1 MIDASFVETIAK
13 IALATAPRSLA
24 APAEPPHVYYV
35 VDADGTSKRVT
46 ATPPPAEATAGS
58 VADLVKWV
66 VAYPENQEVE
76 HIKEIYYS
84 RKGVVGGPN
93 PANPQCDRISY
104 NLPASPQL
112 LTLEK
117 WGQQADGQGLTQ
129 AAFIRLLSTTFADAM
144 PDFVDKIRKCNF
156 QRVKET
162 QSAIE
167 KGKVNVSRK
176 DLAELSG
183 GADLPTELMF
193 RVPVFASAKAEVMA
207 VARVY
212 LELDLVGEKF
222 LLFVL
227 PGQIEAAYSEG
238 EDWLNRALAD
248 ALDEEKIPLYLGTP

>member
-35 VDADGTSKRVT
+35 VDGAGNPKKVT

-58 VADLVKWV
+58 VADLVAWV
-66 VAYPENQEVE
+66 VNFPPFDEATV
-76 HIKEIYYS
+76 KEIYYS
-84 RKGVVGGPN
+84 RTGVVGGIFPT
-93 PANPQCDRISY
+93 NPQNGRIRY
-104 NLPASPQL
+104 ELEPSPQL
-112 LTLEK
+112 ATLEN
-117 WGQQADGQGLTQ
+117 WAQQKDGQGLTQ
-129 AAFIRLLSTTFADAM
+129 AAFIRILSTTFADAL
-144 PDFVDKIRKCNF
+144 PDFVIRIRQCNF
-156 QRVKET
+156 QRVKDT

-167 KGKVNVSRK
+167 KGRVSVSKK

-183 GADLPTELMF
+183 GNDLPTELTF
-193 RVPVFASAKAEVMA
+193 RVPVFSSAKADVTA
-207 VARVY
+207 DVRVY

-238 EDWLNRALAD
+238 EDWLQRALAD
-248 ALDEEKIPLYLGTP
+248 ALDDAKIPLYLGSP